1 MPRVRF
7 RVRGI
12 LIAVAV
18 AVAGILL
25 GLHQWMSRRAR
36 RFHAISE
43 RHRSRLSLVISGAI
57 TSEGDF
63 LGVPSVL
70 DRDLKAV
77 SGRRANKELWHYTMS
92 VRYKRAAERPWLPV
106 PPDPPEPH

>member
-1 MPRVRF
+1 MPRFRF
-7 RVRGI
+7 RMRGI
-12 LIAVAV
+12 LVAV
-18 AVAGILL
+18 AVVGILL

-43 RHRSRLSLVISGAI
+43 SHRSRLSLVISGPV

-70 DRDLKAV
+70 DRDLKTV
-77 SGRRANKELWHYTMS
+77 SRHRARKELWHYTMS

-106 PPDPPEPH
+106 PPDPPEPY